1 MRQRWLLAVLVLS
14 LAVNAGVLGF
24 YGVMKYRDSRR
35 FQQTLAKLY
44 KPGTTRRQVWGALAD
59 FDKARAPWFDT
70 LTAATK
76 ELGFLAEEPN
86 PDSVRVSNALDR
98 IARSQREVRRLL
110 YEHERATLRLLI
122 PHQFEVWRK
131 MVQPE
136 HDSVLG
142 AESSAVKKDG
152 GAR

>member
-1 MRQRWLLAVLVLS
+1 MRQRWPLAVLVLS
-14 LAVNAGVLGF
+14 LAVNVGVLGF
-24 YGVMKYRDSRR
+24 YGVMKYRDWRS
-35 FQQTLAKLY
+35 FQQTMAQQF

-59 FDKARAPWFDT
+59 LDKARAPWFDT

-76 ELGFLAEEPN
+76 ELGFLAEEPS
-86 PDSVRVSNALDR
+86 PDSARVSNALDR
-98 IARSQREVRRLL
+98 IARSEREVRRLQH
-110 YEHERATLRLLI
+110 ESERAVLRLVRTD
-122 PHQFEVWRK
+122 QFELGRK
-131 MVQPE
+131 LAKAE